1 MILWSV
7 TQAGLGCSV
16 LLPHVASAEV
26 TQGYFSWKVP
36 DGFTHV
42 SGTSARMA
50 ERLGP
55 AGTVH
60 QST

>member
-1 MILWSV
+1 MMLWAV
-7 TQAGLGCSV
+7 TQAGLGCLV
-16 LLPHVASAEV
+16 LLLHVASAEV
-26 TQGYFSWKVP
+26 TQWYFSWKVP
-36 DGFTHV
+36 DGFTHM

-60 QST
+60 